1 MYQIYYV
8 VACMVCTEDQM
19 KLYFTKEMITE
30 LMFKEIVSNAHAM
43 EIGNKLIHDFA
54 IARHNC
60 ENYIYH

>member
-1 MYQIYYV
+1 
-8 VACMVCTEDQM
+8 MVCTEDQM